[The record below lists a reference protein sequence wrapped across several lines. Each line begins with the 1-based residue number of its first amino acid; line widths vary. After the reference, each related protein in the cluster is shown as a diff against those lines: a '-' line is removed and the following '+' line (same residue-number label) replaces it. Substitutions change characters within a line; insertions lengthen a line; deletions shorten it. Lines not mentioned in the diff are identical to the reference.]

1 MDFVALA
8 VLSAFAPFPGT
19 GVMALIG
26 PPSRSQIEYGT
37 GIVVTAAGHVL
48 TDRQLTEGCNVMQV
62 AGHGDASRI
71 AEQDNL
77 TLLRVF
83 GASALT
89 PAALVH
95 EGASASELTLV
106 GIADPQAQGGER
118 AVTTVSAR
126 LDGDGLEPAPQLG
139 FAGAAALDG
148 QGRIFGMVTLKAP
161 VLAGAGAAALP
172 PATVV
177 PVDDDPRSSW
187 MRNTSRP
194 RPAAPASMPRRP
206 RWCG

>member
-1 MDFVALA
+1 M
-8 VLSAFAPFPGT
+8 
-19 GVMALIG
+19 
-26 PPSRSQIEYGT
+26 
-37 GIVVTAAGHVL
+37 
-48 TDRQLTEGCNVMQV
+48 TDRQLTEGCSVIQV

-71 AEQDNL
+71 ADNGNL

-95 EGASASELTLV
+95 EGASASALTLV

-118 AVTTVSAR
+118 AVTTVDRTPRGRRPRAAAAAR
-126 LDGDGLEPAPQLG
+126 LRRRRRARR
-139 FAGAAALDG
+139 

-161 VLAGAGAAALP
+161 VLASAGATTLP
-172 PATVV
+172 AATVV
-177 PVDDDPRSSW
+177 PVDRHPQIPGLAIRHARDRPQPA
-187 MRNTSRP
+187 SRP
-194 RPAAPASMPRRP
+194 RRR